1 MYEQFSVSVVFTTY
15 LNIELTLLEVLIAA
29 VNNEKEE
36 SSSSWN
42 SLLGFII
49 SLFYLQEILY
59 DAIRI
64 VNV

>member
-1 MYEQFSVSVVFTTY
+1 MIFTTY